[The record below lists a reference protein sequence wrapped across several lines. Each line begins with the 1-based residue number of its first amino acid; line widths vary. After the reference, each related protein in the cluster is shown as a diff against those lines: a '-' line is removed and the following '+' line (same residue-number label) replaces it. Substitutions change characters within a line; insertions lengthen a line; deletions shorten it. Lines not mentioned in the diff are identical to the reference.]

1 MLKSPFVQPNQIIM
15 QITKDTVATF
25 HYTLKN
31 DEQQV
36 IESSEG
42 KDPTAYLQGHGGMIR
57 GVQKAIEGKQAG
69 DKFSVSV
76 QPLDGYGERRDDSI
90 QRVPVKHLIGSKKWR
105 PGMIATVQTE
115 NGQRQ
120 VSIVKMGKF
129 MAKVDTNHPLAGQTL
144 HFDIEIIDVRAA
156 SAEEVSHGHAHGAG
170 GHQH

>member
-1 MLKSPFVQPNQIIM
+1 M
-15 QITKDTVATF
+15 QITKDSVAKF

-42 KDPTAYLQGHGGMIR
+42 KEPTAYLQGHSGMIR
-57 GVQKAIEGKQAG
+57 GVQLALEGKQAG
-69 DKFSVSV
+69 DSFSVSV
-76 QPLDGYGERRDDSI
+76 EPKDGYGERRADSI
-90 QRVPVKHLIGSKKWR
+90 QSVPVKHLIGAKKWR

-115 NGQRQ
+115 QGQRQ
-120 VSIVKMGKF
+120 VNIVKMGKF

-144 HFDIEIIDVRAA
+144 HFDIEIVDVRQA
-156 SAEEVSHGHAHGAG
+156 SADEISHGHAHGAG